1 MPNRPLTT
9 GEIALTKSV
18 FGRHINL
25 SSVRLK
31 TACWV
36 LKGYA
41 VSPNGY
47 IYFHKDDFCADFS
60 VLDVYKKAWLIHELT
75 HIWQYQQG
83 MQVFWRTVFN
93 RRYAYTLGKPF
104 LTYGI
109 EQQARIVEDYYLKR
123 ELGKN
128 CDDLAS
134 CIIWL

>member
-1 MPNRPLTT
+1 M
-9 GEIALTKSV
+9 
-18 FGRHINL
+18 
-25 SSVRLK
+25 
-31 TACWV
+31 
-36 LKGYA
+36 
-41 VSPNGY
+41 
-47 IYFHKDDFCADFS
+47 
-60 VLDVYKKAWLIHELT
+60 T

-83 MQVFWRTVFN
+83 MQVFWRAVFN

-123 ELGKN
+123 EFGKN